1 MITDVFPNPT
11 VVNVIFQIR
20 FPNLFYLENRI
31 GDYQLRIMDRFP
43 ESRLLQQ
50 RNVVVARL
58 SADGKVENLPEEV
71 KPGEVI
77 KVWQFLSKTG
87 VQLNVTSD
95 SLSLSSE
102 KHKTYKNSVDSDER
116 FRDAIEFAVNNFLAI
131 MPFPLITRIGL
142 RYVDN
147 CPLSAATNEAY
158 SEYYNSAL
166 PLSRFAVSD
175 ALILECL
182 AQVRR
187 KGFFVTFRESYRNE
201 SKVPQL
207 MFDFDA
213 YAENVAS
220 EKYLNITDKLH
231 DLVVAEYEASVK
243 SPLIDY
249 MRQPRKDKT

>member
-1 MITDVFPNPT
+1 MINEVFPNPT

-31 GDYQLRIMDRFP
+31 GDYQLRIMERFP
-43 ESRLLQQ
+43 ESKLLQQ

-77 KVWQFLSKTG
+77 KLWQFLSKTG

-102 KHKTYKNSVDSDER
+102 KHKTYKNSADSDER

-131 MPFPLITRIGL
+131 MPFSLITRIGL

-147 CPLSAATNEAY
+147 CPL
-158 SEYYNSAL
+158 L
-166 PLSRFAVSD
+166 PPPTKHTRNTTTPL
-175 ALILECL
+175 CL
-182 AQVRR
+182 
-187 KGFFVTFRESYRNE
+187 YRGLPYRTH
-201 SKVPQL
+201 S
-207 MFDFDA
+207 
-213 YAENVAS
+213 
-220 EKYLNITDKLH
+220 YLNVWLKCGGKALHHIPRVVSEPINAAPTD
-231 DLVVAEYEASVK
+231 V
-243 SPLIDY
+243 
-249 MRQPRKDKT
+249 